1 MPHYQRL
8 ATIRGAFPAF
18 GTQAFIRVS
27 SGNGYAYAFSRPF
40 ENQNAVVV
48 ANFAGADAAVSL
60 SLAGSGDSPNVYF
73 AGGAQDGKTYYMND
87 VYNDTS
93 YAVNF
98 SGGSLTF
105 STSLKP
111 YGTGIYILTDSIV
124 KMKYPSLTDVEGQK
138 LSEVMPLTYSME
150 QNYPNPFNPNT
161 AIRFAIPTTGL
172 TTLSVFDLLGREV
185 AKIVREQMAAGTY
198 TMDWNA
204 GNLPSGVYFITL
216 RSGSFVQ
223 TKRAMLLR

>member
-27 SGNGYAYAFSRPF
+27 SGNGYVYAFSRPF
-40 ENQNAVVV
+40 ENQNAVVI
-48 ANFAGADAAVSL
+48 ANFAASDAAVSL
-60 SLAGSGDSPNVYF
+60 SLTGSGDSPNVYF
-73 AGGAQDGKTYYMND
+73 AGGAQEGKMYHMND
-87 VYNDTS
+87 VYNDTG

-105 STSLKP
+105 NTSLKP
-111 YGTGIYILTDSIV
+111 YGTGIYILSDSIV
-124 KMKYPSLTDVEGQK
+124 KMKYPSLADVERRK
-138 LSEVMPLTYSME
+138 LSEIMPLNYALE

-161 AIRFAIPTTGL
+161 SIQFAIPVTGL

-185 AKIVREQMAAGTY
+185 AKIVREQMAPGIY
-198 TMDWNA
+198 TRDWNA
-204 GNLPSGVYFITL
+204 GNLPSGIYFITL

-223 TKRAMLLR
+223 TKRAMLLK